1 MKRHMKTT
9 KALAAL
15 GSVIFP
21 AVSFAH
27 TGAELAVMELAP
39 GALFTGLMHPFTGI
53 DHVLTLLL
61 LGAAIALPHS
71 GGNRLIKRGLSGV
84 VILSMLLSWSLLHY
98 STEYLTTYALG
109 FAVSSTLLMS
119 AGVQIANI
127 SKRFKSARCQSK
139 K

>member
-1 MKRHMKTT
+1 MKRHMNTT

-15 GSVIFP
+15 GSAIFP

-53 DHVLTLLL
+53 DHLLTLLL

-71 GGNRLIKRGLSGV
+71 GNRLIKRGLSGA
-84 VILSMLLSWSLLHY
+84 VILGMLLSWSLLHY

-109 FAVSSTLLMS
+109 FAISSTLLMS